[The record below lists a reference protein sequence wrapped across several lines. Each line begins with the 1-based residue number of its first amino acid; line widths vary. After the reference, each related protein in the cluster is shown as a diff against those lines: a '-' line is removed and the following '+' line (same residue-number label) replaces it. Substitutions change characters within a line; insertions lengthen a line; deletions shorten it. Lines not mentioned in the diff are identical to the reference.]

1 VAVRTPISIFIL
13 GALLVGNL
21 TPTGVC
27 ALMCQRHSRAEGQ
40 HHCVQP
46 PGAMPGMA
54 HNHSDMHPLAVADVT
69 AAVEAPS
76 CQTECAKG
84 ERLSV
89 ARKVVAA
96 VTRIPTGIV
105 ILDATSEFL
114 LARPVAAW
122 SLDSGPPSAFFPHTV
137 SYGILRI

>member
-1 VAVRTPISIFIL
+1 MRTPISIFLL

-27 ALMCQRHSRAEGQ
+27 ALMCQHHSRVGGQ
-40 HHCVQP
+40 QHCVQP

-54 HNHSDMHPLAVADVT
+54 HNHSATHHHALADVT

-89 ARKVVAA
+89 ARKLVPA
-96 VTRIPTGIV
+96 VTRIPTGV
-105 ILDATSEFL
+105 VVLDTTSKFL

-122 SLDSGPPSAFFPHTV
+122 SLDSGPPSAFLPHTV
-137 SYGILRI
+137 SHGILRI

>member
-1 VAVRTPISIFIL
+1 MRTPISIFL
-13 GALLVGNL
+13 SGALLVGIL

-46 PGAMPGMA
+46 RGAMPGMA
-54 HNHSDMHPLAVADVT
+54 HNHSDMHHDVVADVT

-76 CQTECAKG
+76 CETDCAKG

-89 ARKVVAA
+89 ARTVVPA
-96 VTRIPTGIV
+96 VTRIPTGV
-105 ILDATSEFL
+105 VVLDTTSKFL
-114 LARPVAAW
+114 LSRPVAAW